1 MAVTVNDNAKFRRLW
16 PQVESTEIVQHVN
29 GYSSRFDDLAFRQSA
44 RPRPSV
50 DIAPNRGQRRDLR
63 QSLEDSG
70 SADVASMKNA
80 IRSAQRFDGL
90 RPKKPVCIG
99 DHSKDRR
106 SQNHHKPILVPSQTA
121 GNSKAILRRTP
132 AGEVQIPPTEQNLV
146 EVLRRYWGY
155 HQFRPRQE
163 NVIRSLLAARD
174 TCVVMPTGGGKSLC
188 YQLPAVILGKTAVVV
203 SPLIALMQDQAAQ
216 LAQMGIPANV
226 INSHQSPAERRHVM
240 EHATRGEYRLLYL
253 SPERLA
259 AGNTFE
265 WLSKVPVGFFA
276 VDEAHCISE
285 WGHEFR
291 PDYRQL
297 SRLRT
302 SFPQLPIAAFTA
314 SATQQVRHDILK
326 QLQMRDPH
334 LYIASFHRKNL
345 NYLVHECEART
356 QMELL
361 SSALKHY
368 AGESV
373 IVYSPTIRR
382 VEETVEYLE
391 ENGIAAVP
399 YHAKME
405 APMRRQNQE
414 RWMSDEVR
422 VLVGTIAFGLGINK
436 PAVRAV
442 IHLSL
447 PQSIEQYYQEAGRAG
462 RDGRPAD
469 CVLLW
474 QKRDHVLLEYFINKI
489 SDDAE
494 RERATVRKRVISRF
508 ADSHGCRHRQICQH
522 FGESPKWEKCGRC
535 DNCGVKPEWL
545 KNETY
550 MPQVRDRFSDVNRG
564 ANLGSYDYP
573 RILPTD
579 KPRAK
584 VAPSGEANPQLA
596 DYLREW
602 RRNMAR
608 ENKVPAYI
616 VLHDSTLEE
625 LCRRRPKTLAEL
637 KQVGGIGEKKAEVY
651 GVEILQ
657 ALRNFGEGARATQT
671 ASREPAPAEQTL
683 KLLNEGHSF
692 EEIARIRA
700 RQISTIVHTVASL
713 IETGQVKLNSKWIS
727 PDAQPLIEAA
737 CEKHGVEKLK
747 DIKEAVPPYVS
758 FEDIRLVVAHLRA
771 ENPVKCK
778 TA

>member
-1 MAVTVNDNAKFRRLW
+1 MPAVPN
-16 PQVESTEIVQHVN
+16 
-29 GYSSRFDDLAFRQSA
+29 LA
-44 RPRPSV
+44 
-50 DIAPNRGQRRDLR
+50 
-63 QSLEDSG
+63 
-70 SADVASMKNA
+70 
-80 IRSAQRFDGL
+80 
-90 RPKKPVCIG
+90 
-99 DHSKDRR
+99 
-106 SQNHHKPILVPSQTA
+106 
-121 GNSKAILRRTP
+121 
-132 AGEVQIPPTEQNLV
+132 

-155 HQFRPRQE
+155 HEFRPKQE
-163 NVIRSLLAARD
+163 SVIRSLLAARD

-188 YQLPAVILGKTAVVV
+188 YQLPAVISGKTAVVV

-216 LAQMGIPANV
+216 LAQMGIPAAV
-226 INSHQSPAERRHVM
+226 INSHQSPTERRQVM
-240 EHATRGEYRLLYL
+240 EKAPRGEYRLLYL

-265 WLSKVPVGFFA
+265 WLSRVPVAFFA

-302 SFPQLPIAAFTA
+302 QFPALPIAAFTA
-314 SATQQVRHDILK
+314 SATRQVRHDILK
-326 QLQMRDPH
+326 QLQMRDPDC
-334 LYIASFHRKNL
+334 YIASFHRKNL
-345 NYLVHECEART
+345 RYVVQECEART

-361 SSALKHY
+361 ARALRHY

-391 ENGIAAVP
+391 ETGIAAVP

-447 PQSIEQYYQEAGRAG
+447 PKSIEQFYQEAGRAG

-474 QKRDHVLLEYFINKI
+474 QKRDHILLDYFIDKI

-494 RERATVRKRVISRF
+494 RERASQMKRVISRF
-508 ADSHGCRHRQICQH
+508 ADSSRCHHREICLH
-522 FGESPKWEKCGRC
+522 FGETPQWENCGNC
-535 DNCGVKPEWL
+535 DNCGTRPEWL
-545 KNETY
+545 NKEMKRVSLPKAAPGKTLFPPDRSPSFY
-550 MPQVRDRFSDVNRG
+550 TPMLRSEKPRVRDLSP
-564 ANLGSYDYP
+564 A
-573 RILPTD
+573 
-579 KPRAK
+579 
-584 VAPSGEANPQLA
+584 EADPLLA
-596 DYLREW
+596 EYLREW
-602 RRNMAR
+602 RRTMAR

-616 VLHDSTLEE
+616 ILHDSTLEE
-625 LCRRRPKTLAEL
+625 LCRRRPTSFAEL
-637 KQVGGIGEKKAEVY
+637 KQVPGIGEKKADVY
-651 GVEILQ
+651 GAEILQ
-657 ALRNFGEGARATQT
+657 ALRNFGGGARATKAMT
-671 ASREPAPAEQTL
+671 ITREATPAEQTL
-683 KLLNEGHSF
+683 QLLHEGRSF
-692 EEIARIRA
+692 EEISRIRA
-700 RQISTIVHTVASL
+700 RQLSTVVCTVANL
-713 IETGQVKLNSKWIS
+713 IETGQVKLDPKWIS

-737 CEKHGVEKLK
+737 CLKQGVERLK

-758 FEDIRLVVAHLRA
+758 FDDIRLVVAHLRA
-771 ENPVKCK
+771 ENRIAK